1 MITNDGDPFF
11 PYNAVDL
18 MATRLDLIDPDVIVL
33 QRKLYTTDP
42 VQCIG
47 VAASTWS
54 PDPASYEMQGSAPAE
69 PTIQRYDILV
79 QALVKDTEEVRGIRV
94 ASKLSKM
101 VRGIILTDIPLR
113 DSLRT
118 LTSSLYGV
126 TERTLRWSIPAQQ
139 YLSNEVSGQFIY
151 LSTIR
156 VLLETE
162 NTSGS

>member
-11 PYNAVDL
+11 PYNAVELLDS
-18 MATRLDLIDPDVIVL
+18 RLAMIDPDVPVF
-33 QRKLYTTDP
+33 QRKLYKTDP

-47 VAASTWS
+47 VAASAWS
-54 PDPASYEMQGSAPAE
+54 PDPQSYEIGGTAPFE

-79 QALVKDTEEVRGIRV
+79 QALVKDTDEVRGTRV

-101 VRGIILTDIPLR
+101 VRGIILSDGPLR
-113 DSLRT
+113 QSLQG
-118 LTSSLYGV
+118 LSSSLYGV

>member
-1 MITNDGDPFF
+1 MITNEGDPFF

-18 MATRLDLIDPDVIVL
+18 MAARMDLIDPDVPVF

-54 PDPASYEMQGSAPAE
+54 PDPQSYEMRGSAPGE

-79 QALVKDTEEVRGIRV
+79 QALVKDTEEVRGTRV

-101 VRGIILTDIPLR
+101 VRGIILSDQPLWE
-113 DSLRT
+113 SLRG
-118 LTSSLYGV
+118 LTSTLYGV
-126 TERTLRWSIPAQQ
+126 RERTLRWSIPAQQ